1 MPNTIP
7 EISKDIFGGI
17 LDSDSSGFYPGL
29 ELLNYIYGSPAPT
42 PLPQGDGLKFSKFS
56 QDFARRLVW
65 DYENFEAMG
74 YGHDVFIGKNAGLTI
89 QKIMECL
96 KVTIPNRKTRNWEA
110 AHFFPYTKSLVHWDA
125 RSRGKKIIIE
135 RRYFRGAGAL
145 AYKILRTD
153 PDDDRRNKTSEA
165 LASLMQLE
173 NQTPLERLS
182 KVLANLAQAKE
193 EKQKPDD
200 IENETR
206 VTNDDLEEL
215 YRKSISSILSHTRLS
230 SVIKIRSIITWTGFW
245 FVLLQASRAATYL
258 GKNEPVLIIDCG
270 FPKTKIRRES
280 NRCLDRMLDNISV
293 AANLCAQQQLKSKD
307 LNKLRG
313 FFTSTAATIGLL
325 NAFKGK
331 RHFKIND
338 EKSDL
343 IEALVL
349 ASTKP
354 EEEIPVENFVH
365 NILFK
370 KFNLVIGRGA
380 AEDSGL
386 LSNINGSTFED
397 NENYLYSHI
406 KEAGF
411 LRDYSDSTKMVS
423 AEVLM

>member
-1 MPNTIP
+1 LPNTIP

-17 LDSDSSGFYPGL
+17 LDVDSSGFYPGL
-29 ELLNYIYGSPAPT
+29 ELLNFIYGYAEPT
-42 PLPQGDGLKFSKFS
+42 LLPKGDGLKFSKYS
-56 QDFARRLVW
+56 QDYARRLVW
-65 DYENFEAMG
+65 DYENFNAKCMG
-74 YGHDVFIGKNAGLTI
+74 QDVFIGKNASETI

-96 KVTIPNRKTRNWEA
+96 KITIPNRKTKNWEA
-110 AHFFPYTKSLVHWDA
+110 AHFFPYTKSLIHWDA
-125 RSRGKKIIIE
+125 RSRGQKIIIE

-153 PDDDRRNKTSEA
+153 PDDDRRKRTSEA
-165 LASLMQLE
+165 LISLMQVA

-182 KVLANLAQAKE
+182 KVLANLAQAKKE
-193 EKQKPDD
+193 NQKPDT
-200 IENETR
+200 IENEIR

-215 YRKSISSILSHTRLS
+215 YRNGISNILSHTRLS
-230 SVIKIRSIITWTGFW
+230 SVIKVRSIITWTGFW

-258 GKNEPVLIIDCG
+258 EKKEPILIIDCG
-270 FPKTKIRRES
+270 FSKSKIRRES
-280 NRCLDRMLDNISV
+280 NRCLDGVLNNISD
-293 AANLCAQQQLKSKD
+293 AANRCAQQELKSKD
-307 LNKLRG
+307 LIKLRG
-313 FFTSTAATIGLL
+313 FFTATAATIGLL

-331 RHFKIND
+331 RHFKINP
-338 EKSDL
+338 ENSDL

-354 EEEIPVENFVH
+354 EQEIPFETFVH
-365 NILFK
+365 DILFK
-370 KFNLVIGRGA
+370 NFNLVIGRDA
-380 AEDSGL
+380 AEDSDL

-397 NENYLYSHI
+397 NEKYLYSHI